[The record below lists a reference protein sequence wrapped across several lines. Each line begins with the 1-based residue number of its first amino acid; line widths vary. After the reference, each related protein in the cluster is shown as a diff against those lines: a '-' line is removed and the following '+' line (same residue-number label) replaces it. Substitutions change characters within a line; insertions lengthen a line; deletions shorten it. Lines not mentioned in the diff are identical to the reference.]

1 VVKTIIIIKLLNHD
15 PDPNL
20 FVPETTCKEYKP
32 DKRGVENYMNKGI
45 IIPIDS
51 SLKARLILGN
61 LLRIF
66 FTVQS

>member
-51 SLKARLILGN
+51 SLKA
-61 LLRIF
+61 
-66 FTVQS
+66 